1 MQNLNDL
8 FYFAQVVEQG
18 GFAAAGRALGI
29 PKSKLSRRIAEL
41 ERKLDTRLLQRST
54 RKLALT
60 QMGEVY
66 LKHCQAMIAE
76 AQAAQEA
83 IERAHAEPQGLVRL
97 SCPTAMTQAVLSP
110 VIPKFLTR
118 YPKVR
123 LAILS
128 TNRRVD
134 VIREGLDIALRVR
147 QPPLDDSNLIVHRFG
162 AKSAVMVAAP
172 TLLDRLGRPKSVE
185 DLARFPTLTHAPEE
199 GRQFWQLLSPD
210 GETEQVEVQPRL
222 MIDDFETLKTAA
234 VAGIGISLIPEYFC
248 RAEIN
253 SGLLEVI
260 LPDHAPPI
268 GDFHAVFTSRRGQLP
283 AVRAFLDFLDAEI
296 LVLARQCVG
305 GLEPIETA
313 ATPDMPP
320 RRKGGRVI

>member
-8 FYFAQVVEQG
+8 YYFAQVVEQG

-29 PKSKLSRRIAEL
+29 PKSKLSRRIADL
-41 ERKLDTRLLQRST
+41 EKALATQLLQRST
-54 RKLALT
+54 RKLTLT

-66 LKHCQAMIAE
+66 LRHCQAMIEE
-76 AQAAQEA
+76 AKAAQEA

-110 VIPKFLTR
+110 ILPKFLAR

-123 LAILS
+123 LSIMS

-147 QPPLDDSNLIVHRFG
+147 RPPLEESNLIVHRFG
-162 AKSAVMVAAP
+162 AKSAILVAAP
-172 TLLDRLGRPKSVE
+172 ALLDRLGRPKSVA
-185 DLARFPTLTHAPEE
+185 DLAKFQALSHSPEE
-199 GRQFWQLLSPD
+199 GRQYWELVTPD
-210 GETEQVEVQPRL
+210 RKPEQVEVQPRL
-222 MIDDFETLKTAA
+222 MIDDFGALKAA
-234 VAGIGISLIPEYFC
+234 TIAGSGIALIPEFFC
-248 RAEIN
+248 RQELN
-253 SGLLEVI
+253 SGLLEAV

-268 GDFHAVFTSRRGQLP
+268 GDFHAVFSSRRGQLP

-305 GLEPIETA
+305 GLEPGQTA
-313 ATPDMPP
+313 AVPDMLAG
-320 RRKGGRVI
+320 RKS

>member
-1 MQNLNDL
+1 MPMQNLNDL

-18 GFAAAGRALGI
+18 GFAAAGRALGM

-41 ERKLDTRLLQRST
+41 EKALDTRLLQRST

-66 LKHCQAMIAE
+66 LQHCQAMIEE
-76 AQAAQEA
+76 AKAAQEA
-83 IERAHAEPQGLVRL
+83 IERAHAEPQGVVRI
-97 SCPTAMTQAVLSP
+97 SCPTAMTKAVLTP
-110 VIPKFLTR
+110 LMPAFLTR

-123 LAILS
+123 LSVMS

-134 VIREGLDIALRVR
+134 VIREGVDIALRVR
-147 QPPLDDSNLIVHRFG
+147 RPPLEDSNLVVHRFG

-172 TLLDRLGRPKSVE
+172 ALLDRLGRPTSVE
-185 DLARFPTLTHAPEE
+185 DLARFATLTHAPEE
-199 GRQFWQLLSPD
+199 GRQYWELVTPD
-210 GETEQVEVQPRL
+210 GRPERIEVHPRL
-222 MIDDFETLKTAA
+222 MIDDFDALKSAA
-234 VAGIGISLIPEYFC
+234 LAGIGIALIPEYFC
-248 RAEIN
+248 RAELN
-253 SGLLEVI
+253 SGLLEII

-268 GDFHAVFTSRRGQLP
+268 GDFHAVFSSRRGQLP

-305 GLEPIETA
+305 GLEPAQPA
-313 ATPDMPP
+313 AIPDMLAG
-320 RRKGGRVI
+320 RKG